1 MDAERITFQ
10 VEVDP
15 AADPISGAI
24 RSGEQE
30 LEFVGWVGLA
40 GALERILEEAP
51 ATAEGKFGVTPP

>member
-40 GALERILEEAP
+40 GALERILEEASAAP
-51 ATAEGKFGVTPP
+51 EESLG